1 MGCDNLKNVTISNKV
16 TRIQRSAFAA
26 CTTLESF
33 TLPDNIQQVDATAFK
48 RCTSLKSITFNGT
61 TYTSKKALLSALSDR
76 KVTVASN
83 AFDEIGM
90 AN

>member
-1 MGCDNLKNVTISNKV
+1 MPA
-16 TRIQRSAFAA
+16 QRAMSLPKATSVHTSLF
-26 CTTLESF
+26 SQVN
-33 TLPDNIQQVDATAFK
+33 TLPDNIQQIDAAAFK
-48 RCTSLKSITFNGT
+48 GCTSLKSITFNGT

-90 AN
+90 VN